1 MVTNKT
7 DNMNGLVHIG
17 DAVNRSLELAECG
30 QRTLGGIPSGFPSLD
45 RLTRGWNPG
54 ELIIIGGRPCVGM
67 TALALGMARNAA
79 VEFGI
84 PTVYYSLELSTV
96 MLTDRLIVSEAD
108 IPIGKLH
115 GEDRLR
121 SEEWPRI
128 ESSIGKLSNAPLF
141 LDDTPGLTVDQ
152 FERSIRGLSAQ
163 KGVKLAIVDS
173 LQPMSPD
180 EDSYLPDDRTR
191 ERKEIL
197 HRLRNTATDLGIAL
211 IVLSY
216 LRRPLRWHYSGPILT
231 DLDAYCPD
239 ADECA
244 DKIILMNRPSLF
256 SQVESTEDRLDPIQL
271 RIVQNRNGR
280 DGMVELLFDKDR
292 IRMVEPMDFYG
303 IGLSR
308 LEERRLER

>member
-1 MVTNKT
+1 MIDFKKDYYAVLGVPSSATAN
-7 DNMNGLVHIG
+7 DIRRAYIG
-17 DAVNRSLELAECG
+17 
-30 QRTLGGIPSGFPSLD
+30 
-45 RLTRGWNPG
+45 
-54 ELIIIGGRPCVGM
+54 
-67 TALALGMARNAA
+67 LAL
-79 VEFGI
+79 VWH
-84 PTVYYSLELSTV
+84 P
-96 MLTDRLIVSEAD
+96 DRHS
-108 IPIGKLH
+108 
-115 GEDRLR
+115 GE
-121 SEEWPRI
+121 
-128 ESSIGKLSNAPLF
+128 
-141 LDDTPGLTVDQ
+141 
-152 FERSIRGLSAQ
+152 
-163 KGVKLAIVDS
+163 
-173 LQPMSPD
+173 SPD
-180 EDSYLPDDRTR
+180 KDSYLPDDRTR

-197 HRLRNTATDLGIAL
+197 HRLRNTVTDLGIAL

-216 LRRPLRWHYSGPILT
+216 LMRPPRWHYSGPILT

-256 SQVESTEDRLDPIQL
+256 SQVESTEDKLDPIQL